1 MHSLF
6 KDPRPEAALILSDG
20 TVLLGRSFGASV
32 SNVAEVVFNTA
43 MTGYQEVLTDPSYT
57 GQIVTLTGA
66 HVGNVGVNAQDREGG
81 AAVHAA
87 GLVVRDVPA
96 VHSNFRSEKSLPD
109 YLVEQGVPA
118 IAGVD
123 TRRLTRILRT
133 KGAQAGVI
141 VVARN
146 GALTEDEIDAGRKA
160 VAAWKGMAG
169 QDLAKV
175 VTCKAP
181 YEWTEGAFSMKA
193 ADGRPGFVT
202 PAELPVHVVAY
213 DFGVKTNILRMLVE
227 RGMRVTVV
235 PAQTPVED
243 VLAMNPDGVFLSN
256 GPGDPAPCTYA
267 IEAAREIIAR
277 KIPLFGICLGH
288 QIMGLA
294 IGAKTLKMK
303 FGHHGANHPVVDLRS
318 RHVYITS
325 QNHGFAVD
333 AKTLPANAVP
343 THESLFD
350 GSLQGFELTDAPAFC
365 FQGHPEAS
373 PGPHDIA
380 PLFDHFRE
388 LIERHR
394 AALPS
399 PELRTDSKRTN
410 MEKANVL
417 AALNDARD
425 ALDALIS
432 NEKTIEAVVAAAG
445 LMADAVEGDGK
456 VMSCGNGGSLCDAM
470 HFAEEMTGRYRSN
483 RRPYAAL
490 AISDA
495 SHMACVGNDYG
506 YEEVFSRY
514 VEAHGRKGDVL
525 LAITTSGTS
534 RNIVKAAEVAR
545 RKGVKVVA
553 LTGRDETPI
562 TELADVSIVTPAGRW
577 ADRVQ
582 ELHIKCIHILIELIE
597 RRLDKQN
604 YE

>member
-1 MHSLF
+1 
-6 KDPRPEAALILSDG
+6 
-20 TVLLGRSFGASV
+20 
-32 SNVAEVVFNTA
+32 
-43 MTGYQEVLTDPSYT
+43 
-57 GQIVTLTGA
+57 
-66 HVGNVGVNAQDREGG
+66 
-81 AAVHAA
+81 
-87 GLVVRDVPA
+87 
-96 VHSNFRSEKSLPD
+96 
-109 YLVEQGVPA
+109 
-118 IAGVD
+118 
-123 TRRLTRILRT
+123 
-133 KGAQAGVI
+133 
-141 VVARN
+141 
-146 GALTEDEIDAGRKA
+146 
-160 VAAWKGMAG
+160 
-169 QDLAKV
+169 
-175 VTCKAP
+175 
-181 YEWTEGAFSMKA
+181 
-193 ADGRPGFVT
+193 
-202 PAELPVHVVAY
+202 
-213 DFGVKTNILRMLVE
+213 
-227 RGMRVTVV
+227 
-235 PAQTPVED
+235 
-243 VLAMNPDGVFLSN
+243 
-256 GPGDPAPCTYA
+256 
-267 IEAAREIIAR
+267 
-277 KIPLFGICLGH
+277 
-288 QIMGLA
+288 
-294 IGAKTLKMK
+294 
-303 FGHHGANHPVVDLRS
+303 
-318 RHVYITS
+318 
-325 QNHGFAVD
+325 
-333 AKTLPANAVP
+333 
-343 THESLFD
+343 
-350 GSLQGFELTDAPAFC
+350 
-365 FQGHPEAS
+365 
-373 PGPHDIA
+373 
-380 PLFDHFRE
+380 
-388 LIERHR
+388 
-394 AALPS
+394 
-399 PELRTDSKRTN
+399 

-534 RNIVKAAEVAR
+534 RNIVKAAEVAL

>member
-1 MHSLF
+1 
-6 KDPRPEAALILSDG
+6 
-20 TVLLGRSFGASV
+20 
-32 SNVAEVVFNTA
+32 
-43 MTGYQEVLTDPSYT
+43 
-57 GQIVTLTGA
+57 
-66 HVGNVGVNAQDREGG
+66 
-81 AAVHAA
+81 
-87 GLVVRDVPA
+87 
-96 VHSNFRSEKSLPD
+96 
-109 YLVEQGVPA
+109 
-118 IAGVD
+118 
-123 TRRLTRILRT
+123 
-133 KGAQAGVI
+133 
-141 VVARN
+141 
-146 GALTEDEIDAGRKA
+146 
-160 VAAWKGMAG
+160 
-169 QDLAKV
+169 
-175 VTCKAP
+175 
-181 YEWTEGAFSMKA
+181 
-193 ADGRPGFVT
+193 
-202 PAELPVHVVAY
+202 
-213 DFGVKTNILRMLVE
+213 
-227 RGMRVTVV
+227 
-235 PAQTPVED
+235 
-243 VLAMNPDGVFLSN
+243 
-256 GPGDPAPCTYA
+256 
-267 IEAAREIIAR
+267 
-277 KIPLFGICLGH
+277 
-288 QIMGLA
+288 
-294 IGAKTLKMK
+294 
-303 FGHHGANHPVVDLRS
+303 
-318 RHVYITS
+318 
-325 QNHGFAVD
+325 
-333 AKTLPANAVP
+333 
-343 THESLFD
+343 
-350 GSLQGFELTDAPAFC
+350 
-365 FQGHPEAS
+365 
-373 PGPHDIA
+373 
-380 PLFDHFRE
+380 
-388 LIERHR
+388 
-394 AALPS
+394 
-399 PELRTDSKRTN
+399 

-514 VEAHGRKGDVL
+514 VEAHGHKGDVL

>member
-1 MHSLF
+1 
-6 KDPRPEAALILSDG
+6 
-20 TVLLGRSFGASV
+20 
-32 SNVAEVVFNTA
+32 
-43 MTGYQEVLTDPSYT
+43 
-57 GQIVTLTGA
+57 
-66 HVGNVGVNAQDREGG
+66 
-81 AAVHAA
+81 
-87 GLVVRDVPA
+87 
-96 VHSNFRSEKSLPD
+96 
-109 YLVEQGVPA
+109 
-118 IAGVD
+118 
-123 TRRLTRILRT
+123 
-133 KGAQAGVI
+133 
-141 VVARN
+141 
-146 GALTEDEIDAGRKA
+146 
-160 VAAWKGMAG
+160 
-169 QDLAKV
+169 
-175 VTCKAP
+175 
-181 YEWTEGAFSMKA
+181 
-193 ADGRPGFVT
+193 
-202 PAELPVHVVAY
+202 
-213 DFGVKTNILRMLVE
+213 
-227 RGMRVTVV
+227 
-235 PAQTPVED
+235 
-243 VLAMNPDGVFLSN
+243 
-256 GPGDPAPCTYA
+256 
-267 IEAAREIIAR
+267 
-277 KIPLFGICLGH
+277 
-288 QIMGLA
+288 
-294 IGAKTLKMK
+294 
-303 FGHHGANHPVVDLRS
+303 
-318 RHVYITS
+318 
-325 QNHGFAVD
+325 
-333 AKTLPANAVP
+333 
-343 THESLFD
+343 
-350 GSLQGFELTDAPAFC
+350 
-365 FQGHPEAS
+365 
-373 PGPHDIA
+373 
-380 PLFDHFRE
+380 
-388 LIERHR
+388 
-394 AALPS
+394 
-399 PELRTDSKRTN
+399 

-432 NEKTIEAVVAAAG
+432 NEKTIESVVAAAG

>member
-1 MHSLF
+1 
-6 KDPRPEAALILSDG
+6 
-20 TVLLGRSFGASV
+20 
-32 SNVAEVVFNTA
+32 
-43 MTGYQEVLTDPSYT
+43 
-57 GQIVTLTGA
+57 
-66 HVGNVGVNAQDREGG
+66 
-81 AAVHAA
+81 
-87 GLVVRDVPA
+87 
-96 VHSNFRSEKSLPD
+96 
-109 YLVEQGVPA
+109 
-118 IAGVD
+118 
-123 TRRLTRILRT
+123 
-133 KGAQAGVI
+133 
-141 VVARN
+141 
-146 GALTEDEIDAGRKA
+146 
-160 VAAWKGMAG
+160 
-169 QDLAKV
+169 
-175 VTCKAP
+175 
-181 YEWTEGAFSMKA
+181 
-193 ADGRPGFVT
+193 
-202 PAELPVHVVAY
+202 
-213 DFGVKTNILRMLVE
+213 
-227 RGMRVTVV
+227 
-235 PAQTPVED
+235 
-243 VLAMNPDGVFLSN
+243 
-256 GPGDPAPCTYA
+256 
-267 IEAAREIIAR
+267 
-277 KIPLFGICLGH
+277 
-288 QIMGLA
+288 
-294 IGAKTLKMK
+294 
-303 FGHHGANHPVVDLRS
+303 
-318 RHVYITS
+318 
-325 QNHGFAVD
+325 
-333 AKTLPANAVP
+333 
-343 THESLFD
+343 
-350 GSLQGFELTDAPAFC
+350 
-365 FQGHPEAS
+365 
-373 PGPHDIA
+373 
-380 PLFDHFRE
+380 
-388 LIERHR
+388 
-394 AALPS
+394 
-399 PELRTDSKRTN
+399 

-597 RRLDKQN
+597 RRLNKQN

>member
-1 MHSLF
+1 
-6 KDPRPEAALILSDG
+6 
-20 TVLLGRSFGASV
+20 
-32 SNVAEVVFNTA
+32 
-43 MTGYQEVLTDPSYT
+43 
-57 GQIVTLTGA
+57 
-66 HVGNVGVNAQDREGG
+66 
-81 AAVHAA
+81 
-87 GLVVRDVPA
+87 
-96 VHSNFRSEKSLPD
+96 
-109 YLVEQGVPA
+109 
-118 IAGVD
+118 
-123 TRRLTRILRT
+123 
-133 KGAQAGVI
+133 
-141 VVARN
+141 
-146 GALTEDEIDAGRKA
+146 
-160 VAAWKGMAG
+160 
-169 QDLAKV
+169 
-175 VTCKAP
+175 
-181 YEWTEGAFSMKA
+181 
-193 ADGRPGFVT
+193 
-202 PAELPVHVVAY
+202 
-213 DFGVKTNILRMLVE
+213 
-227 RGMRVTVV
+227 
-235 PAQTPVED
+235 
-243 VLAMNPDGVFLSN
+243 
-256 GPGDPAPCTYA
+256 
-267 IEAAREIIAR
+267 
-277 KIPLFGICLGH
+277 
-288 QIMGLA
+288 
-294 IGAKTLKMK
+294 
-303 FGHHGANHPVVDLRS
+303 
-318 RHVYITS
+318 
-325 QNHGFAVD
+325 
-333 AKTLPANAVP
+333 
-343 THESLFD
+343 
-350 GSLQGFELTDAPAFC
+350 
-365 FQGHPEAS
+365 
-373 PGPHDIA
+373 
-380 PLFDHFRE
+380 
-388 LIERHR
+388 
-394 AALPS
+394 
-399 PELRTDSKRTN
+399 

-445 LMADAVEGDGK
+445 LMADAVEGDVK

>member
-1 MHSLF
+1 
-6 KDPRPEAALILSDG
+6 
-20 TVLLGRSFGASV
+20 
-32 SNVAEVVFNTA
+32 
-43 MTGYQEVLTDPSYT
+43 
-57 GQIVTLTGA
+57 
-66 HVGNVGVNAQDREGG
+66 
-81 AAVHAA
+81 
-87 GLVVRDVPA
+87 
-96 VHSNFRSEKSLPD
+96 
-109 YLVEQGVPA
+109 
-118 IAGVD
+118 
-123 TRRLTRILRT
+123 
-133 KGAQAGVI
+133 
-141 VVARN
+141 
-146 GALTEDEIDAGRKA
+146 
-160 VAAWKGMAG
+160 
-169 QDLAKV
+169 
-175 VTCKAP
+175 
-181 YEWTEGAFSMKA
+181 
-193 ADGRPGFVT
+193 
-202 PAELPVHVVAY
+202 
-213 DFGVKTNILRMLVE
+213 
-227 RGMRVTVV
+227 
-235 PAQTPVED
+235 
-243 VLAMNPDGVFLSN
+243 
-256 GPGDPAPCTYA
+256 
-267 IEAAREIIAR
+267 
-277 KIPLFGICLGH
+277 
-288 QIMGLA
+288 
-294 IGAKTLKMK
+294 
-303 FGHHGANHPVVDLRS
+303 
-318 RHVYITS
+318 
-325 QNHGFAVD
+325 
-333 AKTLPANAVP
+333 
-343 THESLFD
+343 
-350 GSLQGFELTDAPAFC
+350 
-365 FQGHPEAS
+365 
-373 PGPHDIA
+373 
-380 PLFDHFRE
+380 
-388 LIERHR
+388 
-394 AALPS
+394 
-399 PELRTDSKRTN
+399 

-445 LMADAVEGDGK
+445 LMADAVEGDSK

>member
-1 MHSLF
+1 
-6 KDPRPEAALILSDG
+6 
-20 TVLLGRSFGASV
+20 
-32 SNVAEVVFNTA
+32 
-43 MTGYQEVLTDPSYT
+43 
-57 GQIVTLTGA
+57 
-66 HVGNVGVNAQDREGG
+66 
-81 AAVHAA
+81 
-87 GLVVRDVPA
+87 
-96 VHSNFRSEKSLPD
+96 
-109 YLVEQGVPA
+109 
-118 IAGVD
+118 
-123 TRRLTRILRT
+123 
-133 KGAQAGVI
+133 
-141 VVARN
+141 
-146 GALTEDEIDAGRKA
+146 
-160 VAAWKGMAG
+160 
-169 QDLAKV
+169 
-175 VTCKAP
+175 
-181 YEWTEGAFSMKA
+181 
-193 ADGRPGFVT
+193 
-202 PAELPVHVVAY
+202 
-213 DFGVKTNILRMLVE
+213 
-227 RGMRVTVV
+227 
-235 PAQTPVED
+235 
-243 VLAMNPDGVFLSN
+243 
-256 GPGDPAPCTYA
+256 
-267 IEAAREIIAR
+267 
-277 KIPLFGICLGH
+277 
-288 QIMGLA
+288 
-294 IGAKTLKMK
+294 
-303 FGHHGANHPVVDLRS
+303 
-318 RHVYITS
+318 
-325 QNHGFAVD
+325 
-333 AKTLPANAVP
+333 
-343 THESLFD
+343 
-350 GSLQGFELTDAPAFC
+350 
-365 FQGHPEAS
+365 
-373 PGPHDIA
+373 
-380 PLFDHFRE
+380 
-388 LIERHR
+388 
-394 AALPS
+394 
-399 PELRTDSKRTN
+399 

-582 ELHIKCIHILIELIE
+582 ELHIKCIHIHIELIE

>member
-1 MHSLF
+1 
-6 KDPRPEAALILSDG
+6 
-20 TVLLGRSFGASV
+20 
-32 SNVAEVVFNTA
+32 
-43 MTGYQEVLTDPSYT
+43 
-57 GQIVTLTGA
+57 
-66 HVGNVGVNAQDREGG
+66 
-81 AAVHAA
+81 
-87 GLVVRDVPA
+87 
-96 VHSNFRSEKSLPD
+96 
-109 YLVEQGVPA
+109 
-118 IAGVD
+118 
-123 TRRLTRILRT
+123 
-133 KGAQAGVI
+133 
-141 VVARN
+141 
-146 GALTEDEIDAGRKA
+146 
-160 VAAWKGMAG
+160 
-169 QDLAKV
+169 
-175 VTCKAP
+175 
-181 YEWTEGAFSMKA
+181 
-193 ADGRPGFVT
+193 
-202 PAELPVHVVAY
+202 
-213 DFGVKTNILRMLVE
+213 
-227 RGMRVTVV
+227 
-235 PAQTPVED
+235 
-243 VLAMNPDGVFLSN
+243 
-256 GPGDPAPCTYA
+256 
-267 IEAAREIIAR
+267 
-277 KIPLFGICLGH
+277 
-288 QIMGLA
+288 
-294 IGAKTLKMK
+294 
-303 FGHHGANHPVVDLRS
+303 
-318 RHVYITS
+318 
-325 QNHGFAVD
+325 
-333 AKTLPANAVP
+333 
-343 THESLFD
+343 
-350 GSLQGFELTDAPAFC
+350 
-365 FQGHPEAS
+365 
-373 PGPHDIA
+373 
-380 PLFDHFRE
+380 
-388 LIERHR
+388 
-394 AALPS
+394 
-399 PELRTDSKRTN
+399 

-456 VMSCGNGGSLCDAM
+456 VMSCGNGGRLCDAM

>member
-1 MHSLF
+1 
-6 KDPRPEAALILSDG
+6 
-20 TVLLGRSFGASV
+20 
-32 SNVAEVVFNTA
+32 
-43 MTGYQEVLTDPSYT
+43 
-57 GQIVTLTGA
+57 
-66 HVGNVGVNAQDREGG
+66 
-81 AAVHAA
+81 
-87 GLVVRDVPA
+87 
-96 VHSNFRSEKSLPD
+96 
-109 YLVEQGVPA
+109 
-118 IAGVD
+118 
-123 TRRLTRILRT
+123 
-133 KGAQAGVI
+133 
-141 VVARN
+141 
-146 GALTEDEIDAGRKA
+146 
-160 VAAWKGMAG
+160 
-169 QDLAKV
+169 
-175 VTCKAP
+175 
-181 YEWTEGAFSMKA
+181 
-193 ADGRPGFVT
+193 
-202 PAELPVHVVAY
+202 
-213 DFGVKTNILRMLVE
+213 
-227 RGMRVTVV
+227 
-235 PAQTPVED
+235 
-243 VLAMNPDGVFLSN
+243 
-256 GPGDPAPCTYA
+256 
-267 IEAAREIIAR
+267 
-277 KIPLFGICLGH
+277 
-288 QIMGLA
+288 
-294 IGAKTLKMK
+294 
-303 FGHHGANHPVVDLRS
+303 
-318 RHVYITS
+318 
-325 QNHGFAVD
+325 
-333 AKTLPANAVP
+333 
-343 THESLFD
+343 
-350 GSLQGFELTDAPAFC
+350 
-365 FQGHPEAS
+365 
-373 PGPHDIA
+373 
-380 PLFDHFRE
+380 
-388 LIERHR
+388 
-394 AALPS
+394 
-399 PELRTDSKRTN
+399 

-582 ELHIKCIHILIELIE
+582 ELHIKCIHRLIELIE

>member
-1 MHSLF
+1 
-6 KDPRPEAALILSDG
+6 
-20 TVLLGRSFGASV
+20 
-32 SNVAEVVFNTA
+32 
-43 MTGYQEVLTDPSYT
+43 
-57 GQIVTLTGA
+57 
-66 HVGNVGVNAQDREGG
+66 
-81 AAVHAA
+81 
-87 GLVVRDVPA
+87 
-96 VHSNFRSEKSLPD
+96 
-109 YLVEQGVPA
+109 
-118 IAGVD
+118 
-123 TRRLTRILRT
+123 
-133 KGAQAGVI
+133 
-141 VVARN
+141 
-146 GALTEDEIDAGRKA
+146 
-160 VAAWKGMAG
+160 
-169 QDLAKV
+169 
-175 VTCKAP
+175 
-181 YEWTEGAFSMKA
+181 
-193 ADGRPGFVT
+193 
-202 PAELPVHVVAY
+202 
-213 DFGVKTNILRMLVE
+213 
-227 RGMRVTVV
+227 
-235 PAQTPVED
+235 
-243 VLAMNPDGVFLSN
+243 
-256 GPGDPAPCTYA
+256 
-267 IEAAREIIAR
+267 
-277 KIPLFGICLGH
+277 
-288 QIMGLA
+288 
-294 IGAKTLKMK
+294 
-303 FGHHGANHPVVDLRS
+303 
-318 RHVYITS
+318 
-325 QNHGFAVD
+325 
-333 AKTLPANAVP
+333 
-343 THESLFD
+343 
-350 GSLQGFELTDAPAFC
+350 
-365 FQGHPEAS
+365 
-373 PGPHDIA
+373 
-380 PLFDHFRE
+380 
-388 LIERHR
+388 
-394 AALPS
+394 
-399 PELRTDSKRTN
+399 

-470 HFAEEMTGRYRSN
+470 HFAEEMTGRYHSN

>member
-1 MHSLF
+1 
-6 KDPRPEAALILSDG
+6 
-20 TVLLGRSFGASV
+20 
-32 SNVAEVVFNTA
+32 
-43 MTGYQEVLTDPSYT
+43 
-57 GQIVTLTGA
+57 
-66 HVGNVGVNAQDREGG
+66 
-81 AAVHAA
+81 
-87 GLVVRDVPA
+87 
-96 VHSNFRSEKSLPD
+96 
-109 YLVEQGVPA
+109 
-118 IAGVD
+118 
-123 TRRLTRILRT
+123 
-133 KGAQAGVI
+133 
-141 VVARN
+141 
-146 GALTEDEIDAGRKA
+146 
-160 VAAWKGMAG
+160 
-169 QDLAKV
+169 
-175 VTCKAP
+175 
-181 YEWTEGAFSMKA
+181 
-193 ADGRPGFVT
+193 
-202 PAELPVHVVAY
+202 
-213 DFGVKTNILRMLVE
+213 
-227 RGMRVTVV
+227 
-235 PAQTPVED
+235 
-243 VLAMNPDGVFLSN
+243 
-256 GPGDPAPCTYA
+256 
-267 IEAAREIIAR
+267 
-277 KIPLFGICLGH
+277 
-288 QIMGLA
+288 
-294 IGAKTLKMK
+294 
-303 FGHHGANHPVVDLRS
+303 
-318 RHVYITS
+318 
-325 QNHGFAVD
+325 
-333 AKTLPANAVP
+333 
-343 THESLFD
+343 
-350 GSLQGFELTDAPAFC
+350 
-365 FQGHPEAS
+365 
-373 PGPHDIA
+373 
-380 PLFDHFRE
+380 
-388 LIERHR
+388 
-394 AALPS
+394 
-399 PELRTDSKRTN
+399 

-456 VMSCGNGGSLCDAM
+456 VM

>member
-1 MHSLF
+1 
-6 KDPRPEAALILSDG
+6 
-20 TVLLGRSFGASV
+20 
-32 SNVAEVVFNTA
+32 
-43 MTGYQEVLTDPSYT
+43 
-57 GQIVTLTGA
+57 
-66 HVGNVGVNAQDREGG
+66 
-81 AAVHAA
+81 
-87 GLVVRDVPA
+87 
-96 VHSNFRSEKSLPD
+96 
-109 YLVEQGVPA
+109 
-118 IAGVD
+118 
-123 TRRLTRILRT
+123 
-133 KGAQAGVI
+133 
-141 VVARN
+141 
-146 GALTEDEIDAGRKA
+146 
-160 VAAWKGMAG
+160 
-169 QDLAKV
+169 
-175 VTCKAP
+175 
-181 YEWTEGAFSMKA
+181 
-193 ADGRPGFVT
+193 
-202 PAELPVHVVAY
+202 
-213 DFGVKTNILRMLVE
+213 
-227 RGMRVTVV
+227 
-235 PAQTPVED
+235 
-243 VLAMNPDGVFLSN
+243 
-256 GPGDPAPCTYA
+256 
-267 IEAAREIIAR
+267 
-277 KIPLFGICLGH
+277 
-288 QIMGLA
+288 
-294 IGAKTLKMK
+294 
-303 FGHHGANHPVVDLRS
+303 
-318 RHVYITS
+318 
-325 QNHGFAVD
+325 
-333 AKTLPANAVP
+333 
-343 THESLFD
+343 
-350 GSLQGFELTDAPAFC
+350 
-365 FQGHPEAS
+365 
-373 PGPHDIA
+373 
-380 PLFDHFRE
+380 
-388 LIERHR
+388 
-394 AALPS
+394 
-399 PELRTDSKRTN
+399 

-514 VEAHGRKGDVL
+514 VKAHGRKGDVL

>member
-1 MHSLF
+1 
-6 KDPRPEAALILSDG
+6 
-20 TVLLGRSFGASV
+20 
-32 SNVAEVVFNTA
+32 
-43 MTGYQEVLTDPSYT
+43 
-57 GQIVTLTGA
+57 
-66 HVGNVGVNAQDREGG
+66 
-81 AAVHAA
+81 
-87 GLVVRDVPA
+87 
-96 VHSNFRSEKSLPD
+96 
-109 YLVEQGVPA
+109 
-118 IAGVD
+118 
-123 TRRLTRILRT
+123 
-133 KGAQAGVI
+133 
-141 VVARN
+141 
-146 GALTEDEIDAGRKA
+146 
-160 VAAWKGMAG
+160 
-169 QDLAKV
+169 
-175 VTCKAP
+175 
-181 YEWTEGAFSMKA
+181 
-193 ADGRPGFVT
+193 
-202 PAELPVHVVAY
+202 
-213 DFGVKTNILRMLVE
+213 
-227 RGMRVTVV
+227 
-235 PAQTPVED
+235 
-243 VLAMNPDGVFLSN
+243 
-256 GPGDPAPCTYA
+256 
-267 IEAAREIIAR
+267 
-277 KIPLFGICLGH
+277 
-288 QIMGLA
+288 
-294 IGAKTLKMK
+294 
-303 FGHHGANHPVVDLRS
+303 
-318 RHVYITS
+318 
-325 QNHGFAVD
+325 
-333 AKTLPANAVP
+333 
-343 THESLFD
+343 
-350 GSLQGFELTDAPAFC
+350 
-365 FQGHPEAS
+365 
-373 PGPHDIA
+373 
-380 PLFDHFRE
+380 
-388 LIERHR
+388 
-394 AALPS
+394 
-399 PELRTDSKRTN
+399 

-495 SHMACVGNDYG
+495 SHMACIGNDYG

>member
-1 MHSLF
+1 
-6 KDPRPEAALILSDG
+6 
-20 TVLLGRSFGASV
+20 
-32 SNVAEVVFNTA
+32 
-43 MTGYQEVLTDPSYT
+43 
-57 GQIVTLTGA
+57 
-66 HVGNVGVNAQDREGG
+66 
-81 AAVHAA
+81 
-87 GLVVRDVPA
+87 
-96 VHSNFRSEKSLPD
+96 
-109 YLVEQGVPA
+109 
-118 IAGVD
+118 
-123 TRRLTRILRT
+123 
-133 KGAQAGVI
+133 
-141 VVARN
+141 
-146 GALTEDEIDAGRKA
+146 
-160 VAAWKGMAG
+160 
-169 QDLAKV
+169 
-175 VTCKAP
+175 
-181 YEWTEGAFSMKA
+181 
-193 ADGRPGFVT
+193 
-202 PAELPVHVVAY
+202 
-213 DFGVKTNILRMLVE
+213 
-227 RGMRVTVV
+227 
-235 PAQTPVED
+235 
-243 VLAMNPDGVFLSN
+243 
-256 GPGDPAPCTYA
+256 
-267 IEAAREIIAR
+267 
-277 KIPLFGICLGH
+277 
-288 QIMGLA
+288 
-294 IGAKTLKMK
+294 
-303 FGHHGANHPVVDLRS
+303 
-318 RHVYITS
+318 
-325 QNHGFAVD
+325 
-333 AKTLPANAVP
+333 
-343 THESLFD
+343 
-350 GSLQGFELTDAPAFC
+350 
-365 FQGHPEAS
+365 
-373 PGPHDIA
+373 
-380 PLFDHFRE
+380 
-388 LIERHR
+388 
-394 AALPS
+394 
-399 PELRTDSKRTN
+399 

-432 NEKTIEAVVAAAG
+432 NEKTIEAVVAAAD

>member
-1 MHSLF
+1 
-6 KDPRPEAALILSDG
+6 
-20 TVLLGRSFGASV
+20 
-32 SNVAEVVFNTA
+32 
-43 MTGYQEVLTDPSYT
+43 
-57 GQIVTLTGA
+57 
-66 HVGNVGVNAQDREGG
+66 
-81 AAVHAA
+81 
-87 GLVVRDVPA
+87 
-96 VHSNFRSEKSLPD
+96 
-109 YLVEQGVPA
+109 
-118 IAGVD
+118 
-123 TRRLTRILRT
+123 
-133 KGAQAGVI
+133 
-141 VVARN
+141 
-146 GALTEDEIDAGRKA
+146 
-160 VAAWKGMAG
+160 
-169 QDLAKV
+169 
-175 VTCKAP
+175 
-181 YEWTEGAFSMKA
+181 
-193 ADGRPGFVT
+193 
-202 PAELPVHVVAY
+202 
-213 DFGVKTNILRMLVE
+213 
-227 RGMRVTVV
+227 
-235 PAQTPVED
+235 
-243 VLAMNPDGVFLSN
+243 
-256 GPGDPAPCTYA
+256 
-267 IEAAREIIAR
+267 
-277 KIPLFGICLGH
+277 
-288 QIMGLA
+288 
-294 IGAKTLKMK
+294 
-303 FGHHGANHPVVDLRS
+303 
-318 RHVYITS
+318 
-325 QNHGFAVD
+325 
-333 AKTLPANAVP
+333 
-343 THESLFD
+343 
-350 GSLQGFELTDAPAFC
+350 
-365 FQGHPEAS
+365 
-373 PGPHDIA
+373 
-380 PLFDHFRE
+380 
-388 LIERHR
+388 
-394 AALPS
+394 
-399 PELRTDSKRTN
+399 

-445 LMADAVEGDGK
+445 LIADAVEGDGK